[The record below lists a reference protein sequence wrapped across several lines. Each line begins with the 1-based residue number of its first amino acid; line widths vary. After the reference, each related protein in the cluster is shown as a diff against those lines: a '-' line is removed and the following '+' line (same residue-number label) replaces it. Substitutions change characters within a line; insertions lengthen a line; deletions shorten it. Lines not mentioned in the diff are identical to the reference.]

1 MNYIKRILKII
12 KNVFS
17 KDSSYFNNLYYL
29 KVLKKDNL
37 NSKNIFIES
46 QQGRTINGNMFY
58 ILKELSENKIY
69 NGYNIYVAIKPKA
82 IKTANKILEKNNIFN
97 VKIVEYLSKEYY
109 KLLAIS
115 KYLITDTSFLPFF
128 IKKDGQVILN
138 TWHGTPLK
146 CLGRSN
152 KTDYYNIGNVQKN
165 FLISDYL
172 LYPNE
177 YTRNHMIED
186 YMLENICDAKIIL
199 GGYPRNTIFLNKEAN
214 SLVREELNLKDK
226 EVFVYMPTWRE
237 GKTPEEIEKNKERL
251 NNNLIQIDKS
261 LKENQI
267 LYVNLHPLDKESVD
281 FKVFNKIKQFPKEYE
296 TYQFL
301 NIADCL
307 ITDYSSVF
315 FDFAITKRKIVL
327 FCYDEDEYLKS
338 RGLYFDFDKLPFTK
352 INNVKDLIK
361 TINTPKQYSE
371 DSFIQEYCK
380 YDSLDI
386 TKKICEKVILNKEN
400 DLIVQDI
407 RKNDKENVLIYVGN
421 LAKNGIT
428 SSIRNLLYSIDT
440 SDKNYYLTFSSNGV
454 ETNKEQLLHFPENVK
469 YIATT
474 GRTNMT
480 IVQKIKFILYKHNL
494 ISLKKFEK
502 TIKEVYRYEI
512 QRLYGKV
519 NFDTVI
525 QFSGYDYKK
534 ILLYSVFDCNTAIY
548 VHSDMEQEI
557 KTRQI
562 QHRRTLKYAYNNYN
576 KVVVVNKDLITATAN
591 ISGREDNIYVANNL
605 INYKEVIEK
614 SKALSVEFDE
624 ETESNKTLE
633 ELNDILEN
641 KDISKIITIGRFSP
655 EKGHIRLIK
664 AFNKLYKENPNINL
678 IIIGGRGKEYENT
691 LKFIQK
697 QPAKNNIIVIKNIS
711 NPYVILKKCDYF
723 VLSSFYEG
731 FGLVIAEADILNKPV
746 ISTNV
751 VGPRGFL
758 EQNKGTL
765 VDNNEDGLYEGL
777 KRLVN
782 NEIPTMNVNY
792 EQYNSN
798 AIKEFYKILDKKVKI

>member
-1 MNYIKRILKII
+1 MNYIKRILKVV
-12 KNVFS
+12 KNILLAKDFS
-17 KDSSYFNNLYYL
+17 YLNNLYYL
-29 KVLKKDNL
+29 KVLKEDNI
-37 NSKNIFIES
+37 NYKNIFIEP

-69 NGYNIYVAIKPKA
+69 SEYNIYVAIKTQA
-82 IKTANKILEKNNIFN
+82 IKTANKILEKNKIKN
-97 VKIVEYLSKEYY
+97 VKIVQYLSKEYY
-109 KLLAIS
+109 KLLATS

-128 IKKDGQVILN
+128 VKKEGQVILN

-146 CLGRSN
+146 CLGKSN

-177 YTRNHMIED
+177 YTRDHMIED

-199 GGYPRNTIFLNKEAN
+199 GGYPRNTIFLDDKAN
-214 SLVREELNLKDK
+214 SSIREELNLKEK
-226 EVFVYMPTWRE
+226 EVLVYMPTWRE
-237 GKTPEEIEKNKERL
+237 GKTNEEVEINKRRL
-251 NNNLIQIDKS
+251 NENLIKIDN
-261 LKENQI
+261 LLGENQI
-267 LYVNLHPLDKESVD
+267 LYVNLHPLDKENVD
-281 FKVFNKIKQFPKEYE
+281 FKIFNKIRQFPKEYE

-301 NIADCL
+301 NISDCL

-315 FDFAITKRKIVL
+315 FDFAITKRKIIL
-327 FCYDEDEYLKS
+327 FCYDEEEYLKN
-338 RGLYFDFDKLPFTK
+338 RGLYFDFNKLPFTK
-352 INNVKDLIK
+352 VNNVESLINA
-361 TINTPKQYSE
+361 INASKQYSE
-371 DSFIQEYCK
+371 EEFIQEYCK

-386 TKKICEKVILNKEN
+386 TKRICEKVILNKKN
-400 DLIVQDI
+400 DLIIQEI
-407 RKNDKENVLIYVGN
+407 KNNGKENILIYAGN

-440 SDKNYYLTFSSNGV
+440 DEKNYYLTFSSNAISN
-454 ETNKEQLLHFPENVK
+454 NKEQLLNFPEKVK

-474 GRTNMT
+474 GKTNMT
-480 IVQKIKFILYKHNL
+480 ISQKIKFILYKHNL
-494 ISLKKFEK
+494 IPLKNFEN
-502 TIKEVYRYEI
+502 TIKEVYKYEI
-512 QRLYGKV
+512 QRLYGKPKF
-519 NFDTVI
+519 NTVI

-534 ILLYSVFDCNTAIY
+534 ILLYSIFECNTAIY
-548 VHSDMEQEI
+548 VHSDMEQEM
-557 KTRQI
+557 KTRHI
-562 QHRRTLKYAYNNYN
+562 QHKKTLKYAYNNYD
-576 KVVVVNKDLITATAN
+576 KVVVVNKDLIAATAK
-591 ISGREDNIYVANNL
+591 ISGRKDNICVASNL
-605 INYKEVIEK
+605 INYREIIEK
-614 SKALSVEFDE
+614 SNIHEIQFDE
-624 ETESNKTLE
+624 ETESNKTIK

-641 KDISKIITIGRFSP
+641 KNISKIITIGRFSP

-664 AFNKLYKENPNINL
+664 AFNRLYKENKNTCL
-678 IIIGGRGKEYENT
+678 IIIGGRGKEYGNT

-697 QPAKNNIIVIKNIS
+697 QPSKENIIVIKNVS

-765 VDNNEDGLYEGL
+765 VENNEEGLYKGL
-777 KRLVN
+777 KSLVN
-782 NEIPTMNVNY
+782 NEISPMNVNY
-792 EQYNSN
+792 EQYNCN
-798 AIKEFYKILDKKVKI
+798 AIKEFYKVLEKNS